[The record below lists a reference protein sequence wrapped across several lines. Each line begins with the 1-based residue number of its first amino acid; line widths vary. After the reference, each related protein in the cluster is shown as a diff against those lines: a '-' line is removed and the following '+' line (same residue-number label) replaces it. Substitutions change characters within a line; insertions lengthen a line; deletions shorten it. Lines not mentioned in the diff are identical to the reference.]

1 MSRFSAAHRGQPAGG
16 ERSRGAGSPMQQT
29 VNEALSAFVAA
40 AQKDDGPGMKA
51 ALVIVRNA
59 SEQQVQR
66 AMLHVQRA
74 GEISRRELLALL
86 AG

>member
-1 MSRFSAAHRGQPAGG
+1 MSRFSSAHRGLPAGG
-16 ERSRGAGSPMQQT
+16 GRSRGARSPTQQT
-29 VNEALSAFVAA
+29 VNDALSAFVAA
-40 AQKDDGPGMKA
+40 AQKDDGPGMKE
-51 ALVIVRNA
+51 ALVIVRSA